1 MKPTATEAMSKTKS
15 LKFLMWDEKSIRQN
29 KKRNKGSNVQQLERL
44 YLVQSE
50 DNGLVFKKR
59 KFFSGT
65 SHGDCI
71 GPILAPDWNETLMH
85 VYKSRQC
92 CISVPQFVPLK
103 KSRSGSLA

>member
-1 MKPTATEAMSKTKS
+1 
-15 LKFLMWDEKSIRQN
+15 MWDEKSIRQN

-44 YLVQSE
+44 YLVQCE

-71 GPILAPDWNETLMH
+71 GPILAPDWNETLVH
-85 VYKSRQC
+85 LNQDNVYDTTVCHKIFNDGVQHYY
-92 CISVPQFVPLK
+92 I
-103 KSRSGSLA
+103 